1 MITID
6 NNTSVQIIIR
16 TGTDA
21 SRQQIVLAAGE
32 LGYTTDP
39 SPVGQRLFVGDGM
52 TYGGV
57 CLTNKFISTAA
68 SINSLSSI
76 AFPGDTTYDPFL
88 SGLYVFTLSG
98 FQPI

>member
-6 NNTSVQIIIR
+6 NNTLVQIIIR

-32 LGYTTDP
+32 LGYTVDT
-39 SPVGQRLFVGDGM
+39 QRLFIGDGV
-52 TYGGV
+52 TYGGI
-57 CLTNKFISTAA
+57 CLTNKFLSTAA

-76 AFPGDTTYDPFL
+76 AIPGDTTYDPYL

-98 FQPI
+98 FQLI